1 MDRLD
6 TTSQNDQVDG
16 SDRKVVTRSVTGS
29 ASQKNISEKNDE
41 SDQGSQ
47 KMGRRLASLDDEMYP
62 AVLDSNRPR
71 DEWNISHVQ
80 PETQPALVV
89 NEAIEKTLQQ
99 QIVTTHESEFVALN
113 NVLKDHINTQSDGEQ
128 DFVFPNRNNQSQP
141 VSALLA
147 DDMMIREIGS
157 EQKTSGTTSTE
168 KKPRTQDSSELEK
181 DMEEVKISMQSDDKE
196 Q

>member
-1 MDRLD
+1 
-6 TTSQNDQVDG
+6 
-16 SDRKVVTRSVTGS
+16 
-29 ASQKNISEKNDE
+29 
-41 SDQGSQ
+41 
-47 KMGRRLASLDDEMYP
+47 MGRRLASLDDEMYP

-89 NEAIEKTLQQ
+89 NEATGMALKQ
-99 QIVTTHESEFVALN
+99 QIVTTHESEVVALT
-113 NVLKDHINTQSDGEQ
+113 NVLKDHINTQSDGGQ
-128 DFVFPNRNNQSQP
+128 DFDFTNRGNQSQP

-168 KKPRTQDSSELEK
+168 KKPKNAAQDSSELEK
-181 DMEEVKISMQSDDKE
+181 DMEEVKISLHSDDKE
-196 Q
+196 M